1 MALTASVKSL
11 NNEDKIIVDI
21 FGEEREVQ
29 VICTGDNQFDKDG
42 QYKPDGFALS
52 EKEIAVLND
61 FLKNVKIENF
71 RSEITEYCNERY
83 EEDGE
88 EGISEEMLPRAI
100 RINTIAVNV
109 CKDNGED
116 DPEIAFMGA
125 CHCDQEGGI
134 CIGYREGKLVGIEQY
149 DWLL

>member
-1 MALTASVKSL
+1 MALTTSVKSL
-11 NNEDKIIVDI
+11 NNEDKIIIDF
-21 FGEEREVQ
+21 FGSEREVR
-29 VICTGDNQFDKDG
+29 VICTGDNQFDENG

-61 FLKNVKIENF
+61 FLKNVKLEDHVA
-71 RSEITEYCNERY
+71 EITAYCNEWY

-88 EGISEEMLPRAI
+88 DPISEEITPRAI
-100 RINTIAVNV
+100 RINEIGVNV
-109 CKDNGED
+109 CKVD
-116 DPEIAFMGA
+116 DDDYPEIAFMGE

-134 CIGYREGKLVGIEQY
+134 CIGFRNGKLVGIAQY

>member
-1 MALTASVKSL
+1 MTLTTSVKSL

-21 FGEEREVQ
+21 FGEEREVE
-29 VICTGDNQFDKDG
+29 VICTGDNQFDENG
-42 QYKPDGFALS
+42 QYKPDEFALS

-71 RSEITEYCNERY
+71 RSEITEYFNERY

-88 EGISEEMLPRAI
+88 ECISEEMLPRLI

-109 CKDNGED
+109 CAD
-116 DPEIAFMGA
+116 DDDDYPEIAFMGA
-125 CHCDQEGGI
+125 CHCDREGGI
-134 CIGYREGKLVGIEQY
+134 CIGYRGGELVGIEQA
-149 DWLL
+149 DRLF